1 MLLEL
6 LLVGFWLA
14 LAVYCFWYFFLAKT
28 FQPLIL
34 DDLALMWRLHKRQ
47 AGCTASRIHSL
58 LERNNEV
65 VGFKCECGYEFQQK
79 RLITQSYQNA
89 RFSWTRQRLSVSRL
103 REENGGKTVIV
114 ALHSYKGGT
123 GKTLLSVNLAT
134 LFAKMGKKVC
144 LIDLDLRAPS
154 IHSFYSNRTNYW
166 VNDYLSKACKIEK
179 VLFDCTSKDLA
190 KGKLFVG
197 LANPSTEA
205 IREMEAKDRR
215 WEMEALGRLF
225 SLKTALLN
233 DRHFDYVFFDTSPG
247 LQYSSI
253 NAIVTADVVLVVMS
267 TDKSD
272 VEGTQRMIHDL
283 YELFKKKT
291 GVIINKTLF
300 EPSSAVNWKNSSV
313 KPVALQLPI
322 IGGVPCSCD
331 ILAAGGKCLF
341 ASEKPEHPFTK
352 TLREIAANLVLAR
365 CFVQA
370 TEKFL
375 KLKCSS
381 ALPSLF
387 YA

>member
-1 MLLEL
+1 
-6 LLVGFWLA
+6 
-14 LAVYCFWYFFLAKT
+14 
-28 FQPLIL
+28 
-34 DDLALMWRLHKRQ
+34 
-47 AGCTASRIHSL
+47 
-58 LERNNEV
+58 
-65 VGFKCECGYEFQQK
+65 
-79 RLITQSYQNA
+79 
-89 RFSWTRQRLSVSRL
+89 
-103 REENGGKTVIV
+103 VIV

-144 LIDLDLRAPS
+144 LLDLDLRAPS
-154 IHSFYSNRTNYW
+154 IHAFFSNKTNYW

-179 VLFDCTSKDLA
+179 VLSDCTSKDMA

-225 SLKTALLN
+225 SLKTSLLK
-233 DRHFDYVFFDTSPG
+233 DRCFDYVFFDTSPG

-253 NAIVTADVVLVVMS
+253 NAIVTADAVLVVMS

-300 EPSSAVNWKNSSV
+300 EQPSPVNWKNNSV

-322 IGGVPCSCD
+322 VGTVPCSCD

-341 ASEKPEHPFTK
+341 ASEKPDHPFTK
-352 TLREIAANLVLAR
+352 TLQEIAANLALLR
-365 CFVQA
+365 GSMHA
-370 TEKFL
+370 TQKPVKCEK
-375 KLKCSS
+375 SPDDHV
-381 ALPSLF
+381 ASLF
-387 YA
+387 TCNGNPVSTSVSR